1 MLNYQR
7 VPTKS
12 IPFRF
17 SLGIQ
22 STRTVLASPLVTCST
37 IDDMKKLQP
46 RLSTIDALMTP
57 TYRCSWHICIYVCL
71 CSHPSHQKKTTP
83 AKWWWITFI
92 SFRVLLY
99 IYIYSFFFFLSLSL
113 SLSISLCVPNP
124 KRTPDPA
131 GLFIFSSHLKALKGA
146 GGRWARLYNGS

>member
-37 IDDMKKLQP
+37 IDDMKQLQP

-71 CSHPSHQKKTTP
+71 CSHPSHQKKQLP
-83 AKWWWITFI
+83 LNGDESLFYLFGCYFI
-92 SFRVLLY
+92 Y
-99 IYIYSFFFFLSLSL
+99 IYIFFFFL

-131 GLFIFSSHLKALKGA
+131 GLFIFSSHLNALKGA

>member
-37 IDDMKKLQP
+37 IDDMKQLQP

-71 CSHPSHQKKTTP
+71 CSHPSHQKKQLP
-83 AKWWWITFI
+83 LNGDESLFYL
-92 SFRVLLY
+92 FGCY
-99 IYIYSFFFFLSLSL
+99 FIYIFFSLSLSL
-113 SLSISLCVPNP
+113 SLCAYLIPKGHQTQQDFSFFHHISMPS
-124 KRTPDPA
+124 R
-131 GLFIFSSHLKALKGA
+131 ALEDA
-146 GGRWARLYNGS
+146 EPRLYNGS